1 MGLVL
6 ETLLTISPR
15 QIHPAMQNTHDVR
28 SGLFGQVE
36 NNVRLAFM
44 ASDTG
49 RNSVCPATETG
60 VICELFETTLQ
71 KIQIL
76 SCLRQSVLL
85 DRIGVNAVEIIRR
98 LPGQPIAGHLVADGP
113 RPLA

>member
-1 MGLVL
+1 
-6 ETLLTISPR
+6 
-15 QIHPAMQNTHDVR
+15 MQNTHDVR

-44 ASDTG
+44 APDTG
-49 RNSVCPATETG
+49 RDSVCPATKTG

-71 KIQIL
+71 AIQIL
-76 SCLRQSVLL
+76 LRLRQPVLL
-85 DRIGVNAVEIIRR
+85 DRIAVNAVEIVRR
-98 LPGQPIAGHLVADGP
+98 FPGQTIAGHLSADGP